1 MLGSES
7 SGVAKLVSRVA
18 RKVRSERG
26 FTGGAKGS
34 ALVAC
39 WESLQERGCSRQKG
53 GSGQALGKYAGNW
66 VRGSEWLK
74 HGLQGAE
81 RGWDRGW
88 GHANRE
94 DAGWRFGS
102 SFLDSQGSRRGR
114 GLVVQSVD
122 CDTRATINRM
132 PTACPTLC

>member
-1 MLGSES
+1 MAG
-7 SGVAKLVSRVA
+7 
-18 RKVRSERG
+18 KVRSETG

-53 GSGQALGKYAGNW
+53 GSGQAQGKYAGNW

-88 GHANRE
+88 GHADGRCWMEVWILISGQSGVEERE
-94 DAGWRFGS
+94 RT
-102 SFLDSQGSRRGR
+102 RGPER
-114 GLVVQSVD
+114 
-122 CDTRATINRM
+122 
-132 PTACPTLC
+132 